1 METNPSA
8 KTDRVSFKERNTKS
22 NKRESAIFKQKAFYF
37 TKEGKVPSASEVSS
51 YNREANEIQKRITEA
66 NDRGNVGAQYQ
77 VMKEYAKKYGW
88 NLTRKRTS

>member
-22 NKRESAIFKQKAFYF
+22 NKRSSF
-37 TKEGKVPSASEVSS
+37 TKGGKVPSASEVSS
-51 YNREANEIQKRITEA
+51 YNREANEIQKRVTEA

>member
-1 METNPSA
+1 MSKCASHCILDTSLA
-8 KTDRVSFKERNTKS
+8 LGTF
-22 NKRESAIFKQKAFYF
+22 
-37 TKEGKVPSASEVSS
+37 PSASDVSS
-51 YNREANEIQKRITEA
+51 YNREANEIQKRVTEA

>member
-1 METNPSA
+1 MLSLN
-8 KTDRVSFKERNTKS
+8 R
-22 NKRESAIFKQKAFYF
+22 KRSSF

-51 YNREANEIQKRITEA
+51 YNREANEIQKRVTEA